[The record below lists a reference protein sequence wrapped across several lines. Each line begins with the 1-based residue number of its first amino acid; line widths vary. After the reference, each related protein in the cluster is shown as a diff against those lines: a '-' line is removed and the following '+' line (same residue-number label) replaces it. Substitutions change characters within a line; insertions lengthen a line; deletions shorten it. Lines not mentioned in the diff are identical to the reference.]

1 MRAAAV
7 ITTIATTNITRGT
20 TVRATAAITMRGAA
34 TTTGSTAITRITTEG
49 TEATAPAVTTAI
61 TIIRPGRTIDATA
74 TRVATRAAITSRIR
88 RATTRTPA
96 TSTTGAAAA
105 ITRAESRRGCRGRG
119 ELRGM
124 ESPEHVDLRQATGMP
139 ILARI
144 VVPVSAVE
152 KEAVGEVRG
161 MTREHCR
168 VPLPSTARVVQAE
181 RTEGAWIVWYV
192 EKVEAI

>member
-1 MRAAAV
+1 MATAAV
-7 ITTIATTNITRGT
+7 ITTIVTASITRGT
-20 TVRATAAITMRGAA
+20 TIRVTAAITMPGAA
-34 TTTGSTAITRITTEG
+34 TTISSTAITRITTAETG
-49 TEATAPAVTTAI
+49 ATAPAATAAI
-61 TIIRPGRTIDATA
+61 TIIRPGRTIHA
-74 TRVATRAAITSRIR
+74 TRAATRAAITSRIR
-88 RATTRTPA
+88 RPTTRTPA
-96 TSTTGAAAA
+96 TSTTGAAAG

-119 ELRGM
+119 ELPGM

-161 MTREHCR
+161 MTREHCQ

-181 RTEGAWIVWYV
+181 RTEGAWVVWYV